1 MNHTYTYTA
10 RNVESPAQVVTLTLH
25 NHHMSVG
32 LGAPLEQVDRLM
44 ETEGEDEAETAATE
58 PQIWL
63 KPLAI
68 SLVERGVGP
77 FRIEDVYP
85 QVEEDWLK
93 VKAWYRAGGLGLVP
107 VTLVDGQVD
116 NAEAAQAFVQE
127 VNRRKEEASTAPGP
141 LGLLDYWITWFLV
154 ISLFFGF
161 LKVWRNRSQS

>member
-1 MNHTYTYTA
+1 LDHTYTYTA
-10 RNVESPAQVVTLTLH
+10 RNTESPEQVVTLTLH

-32 LGAPLEQVDRLM
+32 LGAPLEQVNRLI
-44 ETEGEDEAETAATE
+44 ETEDEAETNGAEA
-58 PQIWL
+58 QMWL

-93 VKAWYRAGGLGLVP
+93 VKAWHRAGGLGLLP

-116 NAEAAQAFVQE
+116 NAEAAQAFVRE
-127 VNRRKEEASTAPGP
+127 VNRRKEEVSTAPSL
-141 LGLLDYWITWFLV
+141 LGVLDYWVTWLLA
-154 ISLFFGF
+154 ISLLFGL
-161 LKVWRNRSQS
+161 LKAWRNRNQA